1 MAQSP
6 EEEVTSADE
15 NMGDTSSP
23 EMDWSRKHV
32 LVTGGA
38 GFIGSHVTDSLL
50 ARGARVTVFDDFST
64 GFREFVPPR
73 ERLRVFE
80 GTLLDQPRLDEVTR
94 GVDFVFHLAANAD
107 IKDNLKEPR
116 KCVEQNVVV
125 TQNVLEAMRSAGV
138 RDIAFSS
145 TGSVYG
151 DATTFPT
158 PEDAPFPVQTSLYA
172 TSKVAA
178 EGLLTSYALGFG
190 FRTWIF
196 RFASLLGPRYTHGH
210 VMDFWRKLRSDPSR
224 LEVLGDGHQR
234 KSYLHVSDCLS
245 AMLLA
250 IESARASINVYNLG
264 HTDTIEV
271 NDSIAIVTRA
281 LGVRPR
287 IEYTGGERGWVGD
300 SPRIDLHTGR
310 IRALGWRPTR
320 SIEESV
326 VETLGFLEVNP
337 FAARRA

>member
-1 MAQSP
+1 
-6 EEEVTSADE
+6 
-15 NMGDTSSP
+15 MGDTSSP

-64 GFREFVPPR
+64 GFREFVPAR

-287 IEYTGGERGWVGD
+287 IAYTGGERGWVGD